1 MFRNFLSRIFAVSP
15 EVIDFISD
23 SKTNFRNKIAL
34 LIPLTGWASFFGA
47 ISPLFL
53 KLVIDSLTN
62 NSTSL
67 ASIELKSVWVVILV
81 IIGGLGLI
89 NILDNL
95 FQFLKNVLLLKINQ
109 QTQVFLEDKFSS
121 FLTRFD
127 SAFLGSENNLRL
139 VRNLQF
145 NIQST
150 QDKFVKLAQSS
161 IETVVGT
168 VTLIFV
174 IPYIH
179 PLLSVLILAS
189 VLLDSA
195 LDFWQNQNWRKYELL
210 QSRQAEEKNGLNWRI
225 IWYFN
230 KLLENG
236 WILQILESYKLRRA
250 KWMKTSFSQGYNDQV
265 FGLFR
270 DFSTTI
276 LRVGSL
282 LVAAWLFLNGHIA
295 IGTLVVFQLYI
306 SQIKSQLQ
314 SFGNIF
320 RNLFELRFELFR
332 YDFLIHIQP
341 KLDYTVSEK
350 PDLSNLK
357 SVEITNLT
365 FTYPKFFEDEKE
377 YLKQMKIRIGGIK
390 PKNGGKDNL
399 KSEPSD
405 DQNNA
410 RDDVSNKT
418 QKDLNKVS
426 NKGFIKSTL
435 DKIVLKITNNSL
447 NVSQRKDLLEE
458 LEELEK
464 MFLTTENNKIVLKNI
479 NLNLQQGKIYGI
491 VGQNGAGKT
500 TLMKLIKRTI
510 DPTSGKIIVSNS
522 KELKTIDPLHWKN
535 YIGNV
540 NQDNFLWEALTV
552 RENLLLGLNQ
562 TEIANFTDERIFE
575 VIKKIGLSHKIT
587 SLDLI
592 IGENLELSG
601 GEKQLLELARVV
613 LQKKPL
619 IILDEATNQLDAGKE
634 EIVLNLLQE
643 LKQEAII
650 IFITHR
656 MTTTKKCDQV
666 IVLENGVITA
676 TGSPNQLLEA
686 KEENLFQSFWRKQ
699 IG

>member
-399 KSEPSD
+399 KSEPND

-676 TGSPNQLLEA
+676 IGSPNQLLEA

>member
-399 KSEPSD
+399 KSEPND

>member
-23 SKTNFRNKIAL
+23 SKANFRNKIAL

-552 RENLLLGLNQ
+552 RENVLLGLNQ